1 MYIKQMHIPVGRV
14 NNPNKRITPTE
25 IILHYI
31 GNAGTSAKNN
41 AVFFAY
47 NCPDRRSANYVVD
60 DNDIYECIPAGWKSY
75 GTDNGAHNGKAIQIE
90 MCHPD
95 ATGRISEATLNNVVG
110 LCRELISEY
119 GCKDIIRHYD
129 VTGKRCPL
137 WYVNNPAEWEK
148 LKARILQKEAVKV
161 SEAPEQKLG
170 PHEWAEEAMR
180 RITEL
185 GIMKGDENGDLRP
198 RDNMTREEFAVM
210 TMRHHDVL
218 MREIAELW
226 KLIK

>member
-1 MYIKQMHIPVGRV
+1 MYIKKMHIPVGRV

-60 DNDIYECIPAGWKSY
+60 DNDIYECLPAGWKSY
-75 GTDNGAHNGKAIQIE
+75 GTDNGVHNGKAIQIE

-95 ATGRISEATLNNVVG
+95 TTGRISEATLNNVVG
-110 LCRELISEY
+110 LCRELMAMWGISEV
-119 GCKDIIRHYD
+119 IRHYD

-148 LKARILQKEAVKV
+148 LKARILSTEKEVVTV
-161 SEAPEQKLG
+161 SEAPK
-170 PHEWAEEAMR
+170 PDNTPSPWAKDAVEWAVEN
-180 RITEL
+180 
-185 GIMKGDENGDLRP
+185 GIIRGDENGNLGLHEPVTVEKQLTILYR
-198 RDNMTREEFAVM
+198 ALSL
-210 TMRHHDVL
+210 DV
-218 MREIAELW
+218 
-226 KLIK
+226 

>member
-1 MYIKQMHIPVGRV
+1 MDVIKMHIPVGRIT
-14 NNPNKRITPTE
+14 NPNKRITPTE

-31 GNAGTSAKNN
+31 GNPGTSAKNN

-75 GTDNGAHNGKAIQIE
+75 GTENGVHNGKAIQIE

-110 LCRELISEY
+110 LCRELMDKY
-119 GCKDIIRHYD
+119 GKLEVIRHYD

-148 LKARILQKEAVKV
+148 LKARILQKEVVAVAETPKPDNTPSPWAKDAV
-161 SEAPEQKLG
+161 
-170 PHEWAEEAMR
+170 EWAIENGVIR
-180 RITEL
+180 
-185 GIMKGDENGDLRP
+185 GDENGNLGLHEPVTVEKQLTFLYR
-198 RDNMTREEFAVM
+198 ALSL
-210 TMRHHDVL
+210 DV
-218 MREIAELW
+218 
-226 KLIK
+226 